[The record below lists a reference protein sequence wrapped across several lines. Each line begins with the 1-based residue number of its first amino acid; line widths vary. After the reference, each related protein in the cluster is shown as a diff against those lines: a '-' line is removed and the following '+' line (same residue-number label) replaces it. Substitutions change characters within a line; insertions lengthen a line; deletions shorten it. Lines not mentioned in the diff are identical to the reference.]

1 LGGIRKLDWSLVKG
15 PSRISA
21 VFIATAGGAGLLP
34 KMPGTWGTMV
44 GIPIAYFTREWPI
57 GLRVG
62 LWVAITAIGTWSAQV
77 FDQTMQSTDN
87 QNIVIDEVVGMGITG
102 WTAGNN
108 LYGWLAAFV
117 LFRLFDVWKPYPI
130 RLVDVWSKKSAAWSG
145 FGVMAD
151 DILAGFYGLL
161 CMWLIQYFGFLSP
174 L

>member
-21 VFIATAGGAGLLP
+21 VFVATAGGAGLLP

-44 GIPIAYFTREWPI
+44 GIPIAYFTREWPLTARI
-57 GLRVG
+57 F
-62 LWVAITAIGTWSAQV
+62 LWTAITAVGTWSAQV

-108 LYGWLAAFV
+108 WQAWLAAFV
-117 LFRLFDVWKPYPI
+117 IFRLFDVWKPYPI

-151 DILAGFYGLL
+151 DILAAVYGLL
-161 CMWLIQYFGFLSP
+161 LMLLIQHFGLLSP

>member
-1 LGGIRKLDWSLVKG
+1 MRKLDWSLVKG
-15 PSRISA
+15 PGRVSA

-44 GIPIAYFTREWPI
+44 GIPIAYFTRDWPI
-57 GLRVG
+57 LLRVM
-62 LWVAITAIGTWSAQV
+62 LWVGITAIGTWSAQV

-108 LYGWLAAFV
+108 LWGWLAAFI

-151 DILAGFYGLL
+151 DILAGIYGLL
-161 CMWLIQYFGFLSP
+161 CMLLIQLSGYLSP